1 MKYLIMLYGNPM
13 TREWWA
19 GLTDAEKNEAAGGH
33 FAINEALA
41 ASGEMIVTSEGLG
54 DPSLARWVSVRDG
67 RTVASDGP
75 FAEVKEYLAGFYLIE
90 VDSPERAV
98 EIAAEFP
105 EAEWGLV
112 EVRPILELGGG
123 PDV

>member
-1 MKYLIMLYGNPM
+1 MLYGNPM

-19 GLTDAEKNEAAGGH
+19 GLSDAEKNEAAGGH

-41 ASGEMIVTSEGLG
+41 ASGEMIVTQALA
-54 DPSLARWVSVRDG
+54 DPATGKRVSLVDG
-67 RTVASDGP
+67 QAMTTDGP
-75 FAEVKEYLAGFYLIE
+75 FAEVKEYLAGFYLVD

-98 EIAAEFP
+98 EIAAQFP

-123 PDV
+123 SDV

>member
-1 MKYLIMLYGNPM
+1 VKYLIMLYGNPM

-19 GLTDAEKNEAAGGH
+19 GLSDAEKNEAAGGH

-41 ASGEMIVTSEGLG
+41 ASGEMIVTQALA
-54 DPSLARWVSVRDG
+54 DPATGKRVSLVDG
-67 RTVASDGP
+67 QAVTSDGP
-75 FAEVKEYLAGFYLIE
+75 FAEVKEYLAGFYLVE

-98 EIAAEFP
+98 EIAGQFP

-123 PDV
+123 SDV

>member
-1 MKYLIMLYGNPM
+1 VKYLIMLYGNPM

-19 GLTDAEKNEAAGGH
+19 GLSDAQKNEAAGGH

-41 ASGEMIVTSEGLG
+41 ASGEMIVTQALA
-54 DPSLARWVSVRDG
+54 DPATGQRVSLVDG
-67 RTVASDGP
+67 QAVTSDGP
-75 FAEVKEYLAGFYLIE
+75 FAEVKEYLAGFYLVD

-98 EIAAEFP
+98 EIAGQFP

-123 PDV
+123 SDV

>member
-19 GLTDAEKNEAAGGH
+19 GLSDAEKNEAAGGH

-41 ASGEMIVTSEGLG
+41 ASGEMIVTQALA
-54 DPSLARWVSVRDG
+54 DPATGQRVSLVDG
-67 RTVASDGP
+67 QAVTSDGP
-75 FAEVKEYLAGFYLIE
+75 FAEVKEYLAGFYLVD

-98 EIAAEFP
+98 EIAGQFP

-123 PDV
+123 SDV

>member
-19 GLTDAEKNEAAGGH
+19 GLSDAEKNEAAGGH

-41 ASGEMIVTSEGLG
+41 ASGEMIVTQALA
-54 DPSLARWVSVRDG
+54 DPATGKRVSLADG
-67 RTVASDGP
+67 RAVTSDGP
-75 FAEVKEYLAGFYLIE
+75 FAEVKEYLAGFYLVE

-98 EIAAEFP
+98 EIAGQFP

-123 PDV
+123 SDV

>member
-41 ASGEMIVTSEGLG
+41 ASGEMIVTQALA
-54 DPSLARWVSVRDG
+54 DPATGQRVSLVDG
-67 RTVASDGP
+67 QAMTTDGP

-98 EIAAEFP
+98 EIAAQFP

-123 PDV
+123 SDV

>member
-19 GLTDAEKNEAAGGH
+19 ALSDEEKNEAAGGH

-41 ASGEMIVTSEGLG
+41 ASGEMIVTQALA
-54 DPSLARWVSVRDG
+54 DPATGQRVSLVDG
-67 RTVASDGP
+67 RAVTSDGP
-75 FAEVKEYLAGFYLIE
+75 FAEVKEYLAGFYLVD

-98 EIAAEFP
+98 EIAGQFP

-123 PDV
+123 SDV

>member
-13 TREWWA
+13 THEWWA
-19 GLTDAEKNEAAGGH
+19 GLSDAEKNEAAGGH

-41 ASGEMIVTSEGLG
+41 ASGEMIVTQALA
-54 DPSLARWVSVRDG
+54 DPATGQRVSLVDG
-67 RTVASDGP
+67 QAVTSDGP
-75 FAEVKEYLAGFYLIE
+75 FAEVKEYLAGFYLVD

-98 EIAAEFP
+98 EIAGQFP

-123 PDV
+123 SDV